1 MPRAPLLNIELTH
14 LPRRVPSTFTQASPI
29 DDRPPKPWTAYI
41 PLVIA
46 VLLILMPQPS
56 FVFLIINQHYRTYG
70 APWTAARH
78 LVVTTILTLLTFSSL
93 IVCCVRDPGRPHIG
107 ETVEVIIPERQGL
120 MQGKEDDDFN
130 SSRKWCR
137 ACWAPKH
144 ERTHHCS
151 ICNRCV
157 LKMGLSITIHSSH
170 L

>member
-14 LPRRVPSTFTQASPI
+14 IPRRASPASSPI

-41 PLVIA
+41 PLGIA

-78 LVVTTILTLLTFSSL
+78 LVLTTILTLLTFSSL
-93 IVCCVRDPGRPHIG
+93 IVCCVRDPGQPHIG
-107 ETVEVIIPERQGL
+107 ETVEVIVPERQGL

-137 ACWAPKH
+137 QCWAPKH

-151 ICNRCV
+151 TCDRCV
-157 LKMGLSITIHSSH
+157 LKMGLSAAIRS
-170 L
+170 LLL